1 MSTIGTGWCNMSMT
15 RKHYQMIADAIRQTN
30 GEILISKRVL
40 VNKLIT
46 AFELDNERFDD
57 EKFKEACNG

>member
-1 MSTIGTGWCNMSMT
+1 MSMT